1 MKNILNVRF
10 KIGIGFIMMTFILF
24 FTGISAFSGIQNLSN
39 ALAFMSGPAWSSS
52 SNVFR
57 LSDAFQ
63 TVIIKTQNSLSG
75 GAEVSTI
82 SKTLNEIDQNIKNDI
97 GQLKSA
103 QFVTKEKIGE
113 LEKTFSRYQQLR
125 DTTLQQFETFNQ
137 AQKKLSQSIA
147 ALDLSL
153 LRYAELLSTNSSSEN
168 LMSETRTELQKSH
181 ELGALLADARIALL
195 GRNKVMSEMFHF
207 GETETSTAGL
217 EWFGSTLTQAIPLL
231 IHAPYKD
238 QKVDDVPIGQNVKE
252 NHENYTLAFNA
263 ALTQY
268 REFSKNNR
276 VLNETS
282 GQVLSL
288 IKRIEHEGGQSVQ
301 TEIQHTQ
308 KTIQRSHNLLFAAL
322 FIGLLLSIL
331 AFFILDRLITLPLK
345 TVSARLNQV
354 ATGKGDLTSTISH
367 AGRDEIAHLARG
379 FNAFV
384 GRIRITIMDVA
395 SVITELTVAVRA
407 LTQVTQANA
416 QSIEVNKTETEQAAT
431 AISEMSST
439 INEVANNAAQAAHAA
454 QNAINFAKGGLDAV
468 HQNCA
473 SVENLAQNLEDTR
486 GVISLLARNGE
497 DIGSVLN
504 VIRDIADQTNLLALN
519 AAIEAARAGEHGRG
533 FAVVADEVRTL
544 ASRTQKSTE
553 EIRDM
558 IESLQQST
566 GKAVNAMQS
575 SHGKVNDSVEAA
587 EKTRHALNQIVQIIE
602 QINDMNAQIASA
614 AEEQSVVANEIHNS
628 VERISGSINQ
638 SAEGSV
644 KIEASTANIHQ
655 MSKHLEALVKQ
666 FTY

>member
-1 MKNILNVRF
+1 MKNMLNVRF
-10 KIGIGFIMMTFILF
+10 KIGIGFIMMAFILF
-24 FTGISAFSGIQNLSN
+24 FTGISAFFGIQNLSN
-39 ALAFMSGPAWSSS
+39 ALGFMSGPAWSSS

-63 TVIIKTQNSLSG
+63 TEVIKTQNSLSG
-75 GAEVSTI
+75 NADVNSI
-82 SKTLNEIDQNIKNDI
+82 SKTLNEIDQKIKNDI
-97 GQLKSA
+97 EQLKSA
-103 QFVTKEKIGE
+103 QFVSKEKMAG
-113 LEKTFSRYQQLR
+113 LEKTFSGYQQLR

-153 LRYAELLSTNSSSEN
+153 LRYAELLSNNSTSEN
-168 LMSETRTELQKSH
+168 LMSETHAEVQKSH
-181 ELGALLADARIALL
+181 QLGALLADARIALL

-207 GETETSTAGL
+207 GENETSTAGL
-217 EWFGSTLTQAIPLL
+217 AWFGSTLTQAIPLL
-231 IHAPYKD
+231 INSPYKND
-238 QKVDDVPIGQNVKE
+238 KVDDVPIGQNIKE
-252 NHENYTLAFNA
+252 NHENYTRAFNA

-268 REFSKNNR
+268 REFSRNNT

-282 GQVLSL
+282 TQVLSL
-288 IKRIEHEGGQSVQ
+288 IKRIELEGSQSVH

-308 KTIQRSHNLLFAAL
+308 KTIQRSHNLLFGAL
-322 FIGLLLSIL
+322 FIGLILSVL

-345 TVSARLNQV
+345 NVAGRLNQV
-354 ATGKGDLTSTISH
+354 ATGKGDLTSVIAHTGH
-367 AGRDEIAHLARG
+367 DEIAYLACG

-384 GRIRITIMDVA
+384 GRIRLTIIDVA
-395 SVITELTVAVRA
+395 SIIAELTTAVRS

-416 QSIEVNKTETEQAAT
+416 QTIEVNKTETEQAAT

-454 QNAINFAKGGLDAV
+454 QNAIHFAKSGLDAV

-486 GVISLLARNGE
+486 TVITDLARNGE

-553 EIRDM
+553 EIRNM

-566 GKAVNAMQS
+566 GKAVSAMQS

-587 EKTRHALNQIVQIIE
+587 EKTRHALNQIVDIIE

-628 VERISGSINQ
+628 VERISSSVSQ
-638 SAEGSV
+638 TAEGSV
-644 KIEASTANIHQ
+644 KIETSTANIHQ
-655 MSKHLEALVKQ
+655 MSKHLDSLVKQ